1 MDEIILNANKI
12 SKKYQNGNKEIEI
25 FKDLD
30 FCVKKKDLIT
40 IVGNSGVG
48 KSTFLNVIGTLDKSD
63 SGFITINNRKV
74 NFSKPDEIS
83 NIRNIELGFIF
94 QFHHLMPDFTVIE
107 NVLIPLW
114 IKNKYVN
121 NHYTKARV
129 LLEKLNLTHRSD
141 HFPNELSGGERSRTA
156 VARALIN
163 KPSLIL
169 ADEPTGNL
177 DKKNANKIVDLF
189 VEINRDFNLAFVI
202 ATHDSNLAKI
212 GSVKLRLNNN
222 KLEEY

>member
-1 MDEIILNANKI
+1 MGEIILNANKI

-30 FCVKKKDLIT
+30 FSIKKNDLIT
-40 IVGNSGVG
+40 IVGNSGEG
-48 KSTFLNVIGTLDKSD
+48 KSTFLNVIGTLDKPD
-63 SGFITINNRKV
+63 SGSIMINNREV
-74 NFSKPDEIS
+74 NYSKPNEIS
-83 NIRNIELGFIF
+83 SIRNLELGFIF

-114 IKNKYVN
+114 IKNKN
-121 NHYTKARV
+121 DINHYKKAKAI
-129 LLEKLNLTHRSD
+129 LEKLNLSHRLE
-141 HFPNELSGGERSRTA
+141 HFPNQLSGGERSRTA

-163 KPSLIL
+163 NPSLIL

-202 ATHDSNLAKI
+202 ATHDIDLAKI
-212 GSVKLRLNNN
+212 GNIRLRLNNN